1 MTYKKRPNNKI
12 MTLTQEKRI
21 MSKPKI
27 VLSGVV
33 ENGPARRKIIPSV
46 TESEEWF
53 TQTAQNSASKVH
65 HRRSSRDILVRLYSL
80 WQPQNSESYRP
91 SAVEKVRSRST
102 RTPENPRNQKGA
114 KKDGKESRNGRES
127 SRSMS
132 RSKLRVVES
141 VVETIH
147 HLQKSRSK
155 RTASE
160 STSPTSSVVNSKAKE
175 QFKKTVQQTIETV
188 RGETT

>member
-1 MTYKKRPNNKI
+1 
-12 MTLTQEKRI
+12 

-33 ENGPARRKIIPSV
+33 ENGSTRRKMIPSV
-46 TESEEWF
+46 TESEEF
-53 TQTAQNSASKVH
+53 TQTAQNSASKIR

-160 STSPTSSVVNSKAKE
+160 STSPTSSIVNSKAKE